1 MVAAGPSMVRSAQP
15 PAAVGRAKC
24 WRFRCDFAQDK
35 RRGLKRPDMPR
46 RSPATLLALF
56 ALLSA
61 CASPDDGA
69 PRTAQAECVFG
80 AGDASPLRGAT
91 GTVVA
96 GYVNGEPAKL
106 EVSTGLGLT
115 GVLPGS
121 VQAFG
126 LPTDPVRR
134 TGFGAPGS
142 GDVRQNVTVRSLRVG
157 GQDWGGRSLAVRP
170 YFMPDG
176 SPPAFDAMIGAD
188 LLRETELELDL
199 PARRVAFHA
208 RRGCRPG
215 APPWAPA
222 SSVPMEVQNHG
233 TPFVVARV
241 NGHPV
246 RALIHSGNN
255 ATAMTRRLADRLG
268 VARDDAAGRR
278 VRSHGTDPRVS
289 HGQEARVSE
298 LAVGQEVLRDF
309 PVVVTADGT
318 GSPEELVLGQDWL
331 RRRKVWLSFG
341 SRRLFLAQA
350 GE

>member
-1 MVAAGPSMVRSAQP
+1 M
-15 PAAVGRAKC
+15 
-24 WRFRCDFAQDK
+24 
-35 RRGLKRPDMPR
+35 
-46 RSPATLLALF
+46 
-56 ALLSA
+56 
-61 CASPDDGA
+61 
-69 PRTAQAECVFG
+69 
-80 AGDASPLRGAT
+80 
-91 GTVVA
+91 
-96 GYVNGEPAKL
+96 NGEPAML

-115 GVLPGS
+115 SVLPGS
-121 VQAFG
+121 VQSLG

-134 TGFGAPGS
+134 SGFGRPGS

-199 PARRVAFHA
+199 PARRIAFHA
-208 RRGCRPG
+208 RRNCRPG

-246 RALIHSGNN
+246 RALIHTGNN
-255 ATAMTRRLADRLG
+255 ATVMTRRLADQLG
-268 VARDDAAGRR
+268 LIRADAAGRR

-289 HGQEARVSE
+289 RGQEVRVDE
-298 LAVGQEVLRDF
+298 LAVGQEVLRGV
-309 PVVVTADGT
+309 PVIATADGT
-318 GSPEELVLGQDWL
+318 GSSEELVLGQDWL
-331 RRRKVWLSFG
+331 QRRKVWLSFG
-341 SRRLFLAQA
+341 GRRLFLARA